1 MNQEKMDKLIYEI
14 ENIVRA
20 SAKQIETVKRET
32 IEIENKEG
40 IGNIVTQYDK
50 KIQTELKDGLLKL
63 LPKASFI
70 GEENDYGK
78 ILKSGYTFIVDPID
92 GTTNFSRGL
101 SLSAISVALLKDA
114 EPYIG
119 VCYNPYTDEMFI
131 AQKGQGA
138 YLNGKSIK
146 VSNKKLQEGILLT
159 GNAPYYADIREK
171 SLITLQ
177 NLAMIASDFRRF
189 GSAVIEL
196 CNIACGRAE
205 VYFELKLQPWD
216 FAAGMLIVEEA
227 GGKVTQMNGEKM
239 TFDKVTSIFASN
251 NKEDYLKYIYNN

>member
-1 MNQEKMDKLIYEI
+1 MDELIFGI
-14 ENIVRA
+14 ANIVKVC
-20 SAKQIETVKRET
+20 AKQIIEIKQGT

-40 IGNIVTQYDK
+40 IGNIVTQYDE
-50 KIQTELKDGLLKL
+50 KIQIKLKTELLKL
-63 LPKASFI
+63 LPEANFI
-70 GEENDYGK
+70 GEENDYGT
-78 ILKSGYTFIVDPID
+78 ILKSGFTFIVDPID
-92 GTTNFSRGL
+92 GTTNFSRGM

-131 AQKGQGA
+131 AQKGKGA
-138 YLNGKSIK
+138 YLNGKSIQ
-146 VSNKKLQEGILLT
+146 VSNKKLNEGIVLT
-159 GNAPYYADIREK
+159 GNAPYYADMREN
-171 SLITLQ
+171 SLKIL
-177 NLAMIASDFRRF
+177 NNFAVIATDFRRF

-227 GGKVTQMNGEKM
+227 GGKVSQMNGEKM
-239 TFDKVTSIFASN
+239 IFDKAISLLASN
-251 NKEDYLKYIYNN
+251 TAEDYLKYVP

>member
-1 MNQEKMDKLIYEI
+1 MDELIVKI
-14 ENIVRA
+14 ENIVKVC
-20 SAKQIETVKRET
+20 AKQIIDVKQET

-50 KIQTELKDGLLKL
+50 KIQEELKSSLLNL
-63 LPKASFI
+63 LPEANFI
-70 GEENDYGK
+70 GEENDYGE
-78 ILKSGYTFIVDPID
+78 ILKTGYTFIVDPID
-92 GTTNFSRGL
+92 GTTNFSRNL

-119 VCYNPYTDEMFI
+119 VCYNPYIDEMFI
-131 AQKGQGA
+131 AQKGKGA

-159 GNAPYYADIREK
+159 GNAPYYADMREK
-171 SLITLQ
+171 SLKIIKKI
-177 NLAMIASDFRRF
+177 AMIASDFRRF

-205 VYFELKLQPWD
+205 LYFELKLQPWD
-216 FAAGMLIVEEA
+216 YAAGMLIVKEA
-227 GGKVTQMNGEKM
+227 GGNVSQMNGEKI
-239 TFDKVTSIFASN
+239 TFDKAISILASN
-251 NKEDYLKYIYNN
+251 NAEDYLKYL

>member
-1 MNQEKMDKLIYEI
+1 MDKLIVEI
-14 ENIVRA
+14 ENIVKVC
-20 SAKQIETVKRET
+20 AKQIIDIKQEK
-32 IEIENKEG
+32 IKIDNKEG

-50 KIQTELKDGLLKL
+50 KIQEELKSSLLKL
-63 LPKASFI
+63 LPEASFI

-78 ILKSGYTFIVDPID
+78 IVNPGYTFIVDPID

-119 VCYNPYTDEMFI
+119 VCYNPYIDEMFI

-138 YLNGKSIK
+138 YLNGKAIK
-146 VSNKKLQEGILLT
+146 VSNKKLHEGIVLT
-159 GNAPYYADIREK
+159 GNAPYYADMREK
-171 SLITLQ
+171 SLITLK
-177 NLAMIASDFRRF
+177 NFAMIASDFRRF

-205 VYFELKLQPWD
+205 LYFELKLQPWD

-227 GGKVTQMNGEKM
+227 GGKVSQMNGEKM
-239 TFDKVTSIFASN
+239 PFDKPTSIFASN
-251 NKEDYLKYIYNN
+251 NKENYLKYL

>member
-1 MNQEKMDKLIYEI
+1 MDKLIVEI
-14 ENIVRA
+14 ENIVKVC
-20 SAKQIETVKRET
+20 AKQIIDIKQAK
-32 IEIENKEG
+32 IKIDNKEG

-50 KIQTELKDGLLKL
+50 KIQEELKSNLLKL
-63 LPKASFI
+63 LPEASFI

-78 ILKSGYTFIVDPID
+78 IVNPGYTFIVDPID

-119 VCYNPYTDEMFI
+119 VCYNPYIDEMFI

-138 YLNGKSIK
+138 YLNGKAIK
-146 VSNKKLQEGILLT
+146 VSNKKLHEGIVLT
-159 GNAPYYADIREK
+159 GNAPYYADMREK
-171 SLITLQ
+171 SLITLK
-177 NLAMIASDFRRF
+177 NFAMIASDFRRF

-205 VYFELKLQPWD
+205 LYFELKLQPWD

-227 GGKVTQMNGEKM
+227 GGKVSQMNGEKM
-239 TFDKVTSIFASN
+239 PFDKPTSIFASN
-251 NKEDYLKYIYNN
+251 NKENYLKYL

>member
-1 MNQEKMDKLIYEI
+1 MDELLYEI
-14 ENIVRA
+14 ENIVKI
-20 SAKQIETVKRET
+20 SAKQIIEIKQET

-50 KIQTELKDGLLKL
+50 KIQTELKEGLLKL
-63 LPKASFI
+63 LPVANFI

-114 EPYIG
+114 EPYLG
-119 VCYNPYTDEMFI
+119 VCYNPYTNEMFV
-131 AQKGQGA
+131 AQRGKGA
-138 YLNGKSIK
+138 YLNGKLIN
-146 VSNKKLQEGILLT
+146 VSNKKLNEGIVLT
-159 GNAPYYADIREK
+159 GNAPYYADMREK
-171 SLITLQ
+171 SLKIL
-177 NLAMIASDFRRF
+177 NNFANIASDFRRF
-189 GSAVIEL
+189 GSAVLEL

-216 FAAGMLIVEEA
+216 FAAAMLIVEEA
-227 GGKVTQMNGEKM
+227 GGKVTQINGEKM
-239 TFDKVTSIFASN
+239 TFDKASSILASN
-251 NKEDYLKYIYNN
+251 NTEEYIKYI

>member
-1 MNQEKMDKLIYEI
+1 MDKIIVEI
-14 ENIVRA
+14 ENIVKVC
-20 SAKQIETVKRET
+20 AKQIIDIKQEK
-32 IEIENKEG
+32 IKIDNKEG

-50 KIQTELKDGLLKL
+50 KIQEELKSNLLKL
-63 LPKASFI
+63 LPEASFI

-78 ILKSGYTFIVDPID
+78 IVNPGYTFIVDPID

-119 VCYNPYTDEMFI
+119 ICYNPYTDEMFV
-131 AQKGQGA
+131 AQKGKGS
-138 YLNGKSIK
+138 YLNGKSIN
-146 VSNKKLQEGILLT
+146 VSNKKLQEGIVLT
-159 GNAPYYADIREK
+159 GNAPYYADMREQ
-171 SLITLQ
+171 SLTTLK
-177 NLAMIASDFRRF
+177 NFSMIAADFRRF

-227 GGKVTQMNGEKM
+227 GGKVTQMNGKKIA
-239 TFDKVTSIFASN
+239 FDTATSILASN
-251 NKEDYLKYIYNN
+251 NKEDYLKYL